1 MSIIFIH
8 IPKAA
13 GTSIRVALKQSPASD
28 RVVPIYEN
36 FPVGVPVEDARE
48 RDLRDKIIY
57 GHITFG
63 IHKALEISPGYAT
76 VIRHP
81 VDRIVSLYG
90 HFARNPETRVG
101 QDIVNGLSL
110 HEILSDR
117 VFGQFH
123 NHMTRM
129 VSGMT
134 TAKGNGV
141 DALDRAKENLGRHF
155 RFVCVLDRVDA
166 NLAALRRLFDVST
179 LAIGKLNVSEGPKVE
194 VDDDLRALVLRANA
208 LDMELFEYV
217 RRTTEKRH
225 AFADRR
231 GVHTPV

>member
-28 RVVPIYEN
+28 RVVPIYN
-36 FPVGVPVEDARE
+36 NRIGVPLEDARE
-48 RDLRDKIIY
+48 QDLRDKIIY
-57 GHITFG
+57 GHVGFG
-63 IHKALEISPGYAT
+63 IHKNLGIPPVYAT

-101 QDIVNGLSL
+101 QDIASGLSL

-123 NHMTRM
+123 DHMTRM

-134 TAKGNGV
+134 TAKGIGV
-141 DALDRAKENLGRHF
+141 NALDRAKENLGRHF
-155 RFVCVLDRVDA
+155 RFVCVLDRLDA
-166 NLAALRRLFDVST
+166 NLAALRGLFGIPT
-179 LAIGKLNVSEGPKVE
+179 LAIGKQNVSDGPRLE
-194 VDDDLRALVLRANA
+194 IDDDLRSLILRSNE
-208 LDMELFEYV
+208 LDTELFEYV
-217 RRTTEKRH
+217 RRTTEERE
-225 AFADRR
+225 AFA
-231 GVHTPV
+231 GQCVVHAPI